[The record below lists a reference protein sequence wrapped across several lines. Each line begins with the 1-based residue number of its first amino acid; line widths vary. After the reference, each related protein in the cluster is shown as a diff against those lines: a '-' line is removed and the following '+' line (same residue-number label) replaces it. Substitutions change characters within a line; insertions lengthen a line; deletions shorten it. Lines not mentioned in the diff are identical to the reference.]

1 MTATLARLAFWSLLP
16 VTAAQGVWLRS
27 RALRLP
33 GAAGAREGVTGEG
46 EDYHLLAVGDS
57 IIDGVGAGTVEASL
71 PVQFAAALAE
81 ATERRVH
88 WRILGKSGIAIRDL
102 VVLLEASPD
111 DAPVDLFLVSIGVN
125 DVTGLSSTRHWRN
138 SLRRL
143 LADMRGRCPDA
154 GIVFA
159 GLPPMAHF
167 PLPPQPL
174 RWSLGLRA
182 ATLDGIAQ
190 ELLSAHPNAVHV
202 PTRIDPRQHGF
213 CSDGFHPSAESCTLW
228 ARELACLQTGR
239 TSK

>member
-1 MTATLARLAFWSLLP
+1 LTATLARLAFWSLLP
-16 VTAAQGVWLRS
+16 VTAAQGLWLRS

-33 GAAGAREGVTGEG
+33 GAEGAREGVTGEG

-57 IIDGVGAGTVEASL
+57 IIDGVGTGSVEASL
-71 PVQFAAALAE
+71 PVQFAVALADI
-81 ATERRVH
+81 AERRVH

-102 VVLLEASPD
+102 IALVEALRH
-111 DAPVDLFLVSIGVN
+111 DAPVDLLLVSIGVN
-125 DVTGLSSTRHWRN
+125 DVTGLSSTRHWRS

-143 LADMRGRCPDA
+143 LADMRSRWPEA
-154 GIVFA
+154 RIVFA

-190 ELLSAHPNAVHV
+190 ELLSADPNATHV
-202 PTRIDPRQHGF
+202 PTRIDPRHHGF
-213 CSDGFHPSAESCTLW
+213 CEDGFHPSAESCTLW
-228 ARELACLQTGR
+228 ARELADLQTGR